1 MAVVGLIVLGL
12 ILAGT
17 ILGPI
22 VSPYDSTTTNMA
34 IRLSTPTLAHP
45 MGTDE
50 LGRDTL
56 TRVLAGGRVSLAVGA
71 LATLVALSIGIVVG
85 AVAGYAGGWVDNV
98 LMRLVDVA
106 LSVPDLFLLIFASAL
121 LGPSFGTMILI
132 ISLVRWMNVARL
144 VRASFLS
151 LREREFIE
159 SARAIGASPF
169 RIIGIHLLPN
179 SLSPIIVA
187 GTLGV
192 ASAILA
198 ESTLSFLG
206 LGIQPP
212 AASWG
217 SMLRNAQAQIFTAPV
232 AAVFPGLL
240 IFLTVIAINF
250 VGDGLRDAL
259 DPGRAHRFRGPRDR
273 MKATLLADRP
283 PLRRPTVSPTPR
295 PTAVVGSSPRSD
307 G

>member
-1 MAVVGLIVLGL
+1 MAVVGLVILALMLGATVLGPL
-12 ILAGT
+12 
-17 ILGPI
+17 
-22 VSPYDSTTTNMA
+22 VSPYDGVATSMSE
-34 IRLSTPTLAHP
+34 RLGGPSLAHP

-56 TRVLAGGRVSLAVGA
+56 TRVLLGGRVSLAIGT
-71 LATLVALSIGIVVG
+71 LATLVALSIGITVG
-85 AVAGYAGGWVDNV
+85 AIAGYVGRWIDNV

-106 LSVPDLFLLIFASAL
+106 LSLPDLFLLIFASAL
-121 LGPSFGTMILI
+121 LGPSFVTTILI

-144 VRASFLS
+144 VRASFLA
-151 LREREFIE
+151 LREREFME
-159 SARAIGASPF
+159 SSRAIGASPL
-169 RIIGIHLLPN
+169 RLIGVHLLPN
-179 SLSPIIVA
+179 SLGPIIVA

-212 AASWG
+212 GASWG
-217 SMLRNAQAQIFTAPV
+217 SMLRNAQAQIFTAPW
-232 AAVFPGLL
+232 AAVFPGVM

-259 DPGRAHRFRGPRDR
+259 DPGRAHRFRGRR
-273 MKATLLADRP
+273 EQIKAALLAERP
-283 PLRRPTVSPTPR
+283 PIQRLSTVPAQGSAATPEGR
-295 PTAVVGSSPRSD
+295 TTQV
-307 G
+307 